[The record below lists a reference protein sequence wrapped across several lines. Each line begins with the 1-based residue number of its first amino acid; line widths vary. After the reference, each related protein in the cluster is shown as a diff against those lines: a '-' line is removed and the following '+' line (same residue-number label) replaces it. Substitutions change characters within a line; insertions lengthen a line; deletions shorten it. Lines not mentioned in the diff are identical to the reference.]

1 MKMYCKIYCNQ
12 RESRGVSY
20 HKDRNTYT
28 LINAP
33 LFEHDFNFLL
43 YELIES
49 TLERVYCTSSSI
61 YSIYIYIHLFCQLHS
76 SANILVVSQIAL
88 SFCTQLVC
96 IKITGYSL
104 TRGFC
109 FIDYNQLADD
119 KAES

>member
-1 MKMYCKIYCNQ
+1 MKMYCKMNCNQ
-12 RESRGVSY
+12 RESRGISY

-61 YSIYIYIHLFCQLHS
+61 YTIYVQYIYNCYVNYTAQQIYWLLNRLFR
-76 SANILVVSQIAL
+76 VFAL
-88 SFCTQLVC
+88 
-96 IKITGYSL
+96 
-104 TRGFC
+104 
-109 FIDYNQLADD
+109 N
-119 KAES
+119 

>member
-1 MKMYCKIYCNQ
+1 MKMYCKMNCNQ
-12 RESRGVSY
+12 RESRGISY

-61 YSIYIYIHLFCQLHS
+61 YSIYVQ
-76 SANILVVSQIAL
+76 
-88 SFCTQLVC
+88 
-96 IKITGYSL
+96 
-104 TRGFC
+104 
-109 FIDYNQLADD
+109 
-119 KAES
+119 